1 MYSQNAWSTLIHT
14 GASFTCPD
22 LMYAPVKE
30 SYLGAMTARQFGDT
44 VVETVVNNAVMVV
57 TVVVNNVGPG
67 SGKTF
72 VQEKPSPW

>member
-1 MYSQNAWSTLIHT
+1 M
-14 GASFTCPD
+14 GD
-22 LMYAPVKE
+22 
-30 SYLGAMTARQFGDT
+30 MTARQFGDT

-57 TVVVNNVGPG
+57 TVVVNNDGPG